1 MSDAANNADKNE
13 SDVVKTPRAPATPR
27 KQGNGCPAAQ
37 VQQEVHEDD
46 APQRTPSKA
55 AEYFAFADTDPFTFD
70 DEDTQ
75 QFCEELPLPQ
85 SRCCNKLVRRLCFMC
100 AFVASIGGAWFISRK
115 LHIDELKKLESKVKS
130 LEEIQLRLPAKH
142 GPGSNVTEQVAGHA
156 ASKVPSSSKT
166 CAGTDAMECKAG
178 MPSAAETLTKSH
190 AAAARDFPE
199 LSCKDTPHQEW
210 RDVKELVGQQLG
222 NWAAG
227 VVRQD
232 SMQLQNLVDIGV
244 HRIEGVPSDQDKC
257 WMGRIFFTLLSL
269 LDGVASGSIKEVS
282 LKGMVT
288 LHTPL
293 LTLLLTMPWGVI
305 LRSGWPLFSLLSQLQ
320 MRTQKNFDLPLSGPL
335 AAYFD
340 ALREALLHQNHVDL
354 GLLGAGFLRAMEKE
368 GKQEQQHIMAI
379 LCALATQL
387 FNPEALDPA
396 DPDKSL
402 QFVQGFFRQAVSTV
416 DDLESTILSAW
427 PLYGLLHA
435 ASVRL
440 QMPAAG
446 AEGS

>member
-1 MSDAANNADKNE
+1 
-13 SDVVKTPRAPATPR
+13 
-27 KQGNGCPAAQ
+27 
-37 VQQEVHEDD
+37 
-46 APQRTPSKA
+46 
-55 AEYFAFADTDPFTFD
+55 
-70 DEDTQ
+70 
-75 QFCEELPLPQ
+75 
-85 SRCCNKLVRRLCFMC
+85 
-100 AFVASIGGAWFISRK
+100 
-115 LHIDELKKLESKVKS
+115 
-130 LEEIQLRLPAKH
+130 
-142 GPGSNVTEQVAGHA
+142 
-156 ASKVPSSSKT
+156 
-166 CAGTDAMECKAG
+166 
-178 MPSAAETLTKSH
+178 
-190 AAAARDFPE
+190 
-199 LSCKDTPHQEW
+199 
-210 RDVKELVGQQLG
+210 
-222 NWAAG
+222 
-227 VVRQD
+227 
-232 SMQLQNLVDIGV
+232 
-244 HRIEGVPSDQDKC
+244 
-257 WMGRIFFTLLSL
+257 MGRIFFTLLSL